1 MERITVPLKIDV
13 ELVEA
18 AERRLMGLHIKPNR
32 SALFRMALA
41 TLMAASDD
49 DVRAAQE
56 ADAPNQH
63 RGRPKP

>member
-1 MERITVPLKIDV
+1 
-13 ELVEA
+13 
-18 AERRLMGLHIKPNR
+18 
-32 SALFRMALA
+32 MALA